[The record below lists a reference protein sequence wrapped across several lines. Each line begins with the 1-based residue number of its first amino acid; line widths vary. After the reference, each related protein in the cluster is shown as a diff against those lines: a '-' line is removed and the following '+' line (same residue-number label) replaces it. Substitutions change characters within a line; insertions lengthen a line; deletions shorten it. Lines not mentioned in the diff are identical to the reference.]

1 MNNWIESTRLARCIL
16 KKGCNGTVILPP
28 TSCESG
34 KMLATFTQVDGP
46 ATCFVRYSN
55 SNYIINGPSITED
68 LISTAF
74 CIPYCYYFIGCNGSG
89 VINIKILNY
98 DTNHDLTGITYH
110 MKILLFSSGW
120 LM

>member
-1 MNNWIESTRLARCIL
+1 MNHWIESTRLAICIL

-34 KMLATFTQVDGP
+34 EMLATFTQVDGP

-68 LISTAF
+68 LISTTI
-74 CIPYCYYFIGCNGSG
+74 CIPSGYYLIGCNGSG
-89 VINIKILNY
+89 VINIKILSYNK
-98 DTNHDLTGITYH
+98 DHDLTDITYH
-110 MKILLFSSGW
+110 MKILRFTSGW